1 MFESKDKITII
12 KNCYPCDSIQNKKIM
27 EFISSPSLNGL
38 IELEKFLKGT
48 LSCSCHGD
56 KMLLL
61 FPFEVIPFLSTPL
74 NLKDYE
80 YASLILSLR

>member
-12 KNCYPCDSIQNKKIM
+12 KNRYSCDSVQNKKIA

-38 IELEKFLKGT
+38 TELEKFLECTISFHENKV
-48 LSCSCHGD
+48 
-56 KMLLL
+56 LL
-61 FPFEVIPFLSTPL
+61 FPFEAIPFLSCPL